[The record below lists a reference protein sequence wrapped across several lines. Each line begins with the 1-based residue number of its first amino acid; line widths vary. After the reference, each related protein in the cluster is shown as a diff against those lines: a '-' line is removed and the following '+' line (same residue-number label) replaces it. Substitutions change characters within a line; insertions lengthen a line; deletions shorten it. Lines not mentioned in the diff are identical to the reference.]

1 MTADFDISF
10 FAYMRITFLR
20 NCSCSDNLLKDM
32 NNNTANAVNYIS
44 CAENRYV
51 KKFYEKLIRTY
62 ASQLVTNHV
71 QIDQRAKFLSPPLE
85 TLRP

>member
-32 NNNTANAVNYIS
+32 NNNTANAVNYRS
-44 CAENRYV
+44 CAENRCV
-51 KKFYEKLIRTY
+51 KSFMKNYY
-62 ASQLVTNHV
+62 AHTHLNW
-71 QIDQRAKFLSPPLE
+71 SP
-85 TLRP
+85 TMCR

>member
-20 NCSCSDNLLKDM
+20 NCRFGDNLLKDM
-32 NNNTANAVNYIS
+32 NNNRANAVNYRS

-51 KKFYEKLIRTY
+51 KSFMK
-62 ASQLVTNHV
+62 N
-71 QIDQRAKFLSPPLE
+71 
-85 TLRP
+85 